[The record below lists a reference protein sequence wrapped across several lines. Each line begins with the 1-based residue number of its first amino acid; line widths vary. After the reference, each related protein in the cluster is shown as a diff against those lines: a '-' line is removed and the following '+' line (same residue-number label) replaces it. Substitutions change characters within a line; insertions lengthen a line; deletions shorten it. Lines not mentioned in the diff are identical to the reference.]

1 MYVCV
6 GTALLL
12 ESVPYR
18 MCSLTCLNPQCW
30 DSLALLHSNQSTSCI
45 ESVLYRIC
53 SLTCLTPQQPVYSLH
68 HMHSPEARVFIIYF
82 LWEYRVRLLRRD
94 SQYVA
99 SVLALDWKLD
109 KEEQELTA
117 VDIANR
123 KMLLGRVCIL
133 LLI

>member
-1 MYVCV
+1 
-6 GTALLL
+6 
-12 ESVPYR
+12 
-18 MCSLTCLNPQCW
+18 
-30 DSLALLHSNQSTSCI
+30 
-45 ESVLYRIC
+45 
-53 SLTCLTPQQPVYSLH
+53 
-68 HMHSPEARVFIIYF
+68 MHSPEARVFIIYF

-123 KMLLGRVCIL
+123 NMLLLQL
-133 LLI
+133 LEASKAGKEEQVQRARPPRGLT

>member
-1 MYVCV
+1 M
-6 GTALLL
+6 
-12 ESVPYR
+12 
-18 MCSLTCLNPQCW
+18 
-30 DSLALLHSNQSTSCI
+30 
-45 ESVLYRIC
+45 
-53 SLTCLTPQQPVYSLH
+53 
-68 HMHSPEARVFIIYF
+68 FIIYF

-123 KMLLGRVCIL
+123 NMLLLQLLEASKAGKEEQVQELVLLGADVTGKNGSHAVAPGGFPRPQLHGGNAFGQSRKRECRGRLTGIFNVL
-133 LLI
+133 LRCC